1 MAIVGLSLNSVE
13 AKRDKEHRIG
23 AEIKVN
29 SVPRINAVK
38 EVSIPTLGNKKVLS
52 MEFEFVTSYDP
63 RVGEI
68 KIGGDILYMT
78 EDNKALLKQW
88 EKEKKIPEKPSLEIL
103 NYLFRRCLIKVS
115 NIAEDLQLPPP
126 LPMPTVKPKADRA
139 DKAEKDEE

>member
-1 MAIVGLSLNSVE
+1 MAIIGLSFNVME
-13 AKRDKEHRIG
+13 AKRDKEQKIK

-29 SVPRINAVK
+29 SVPRINDIR
-38 EVSIPTLGNKKVLS
+38 EVTISTLGGKKVLS
-52 MEFEFVTSYDP
+52 MDFEFVTTYDP

-68 KIGGDILYMT
+68 KIGGDLLYLT
-78 EDNKALLKQW
+78 EDNKTLLKQW

-126 LPMPTVKPKADRA
+126 LPMPTVKPKAA
-139 DKAEKDEE
+139 KD

>member
-1 MAIVGLSLNSVE
+1 MAIIGLSFNVME
-13 AKRDKEHRIG
+13 ARRDKEQKIK

-29 SVPRINAVK
+29 SVPRINDIR
-38 EVSIPTLGNKKVLS
+38 EVTISTLGGKKVLS
-52 MEFEFVTSYDP
+52 MDFEFVTTYDP

-68 KIGGDILYMT
+68 KIGGDLLYLT

-126 LPMPTVKPKADRA
+126 LPMPTVKPKA
-139 DKAEKDEE
+139 EKE